1 MWRYVLIISVVILA
15 AGESTRFPGGKLL
28 QKIVFKNTVKPLLR
42 ILVDKYI
49 LNKHV
54 SEVVVVVGYR
64 FDEIIRSLGNS
75 NIKYVYNR
83 MFSEG
88 MSSSVKVGVS
98 SVAKYSDIVF
108 IHPGDV
114 PFVKEETIGKLVSKS
129 IELYGH
135 GRDFIII
142 PRYRG
147 KGGHPLVVSR
157 KLIKHVLEIREEE
170 QGLKGFLR
178 KYSSNQI
185 YIDVDDPGVLYDID
199 TPEDLVRAEEM
210 FKIKWVRQDP

>member
-1 MWRYVLIISVVILA
+1 MIISVVILA

-28 QKIVFKNTVKPLLR
+28 QKIVSKNTVKPLLR
-42 ILVDKYI
+42 ILIDKYVS
-49 LNKHV
+49 NKYV
-54 SEVVVVVGYR
+54 SEVIVVVGYR

-75 NIKYVYNR
+75 SVKYVYNK

-114 PFVKEETIGKLVSKS
+114 PFIKEETIEKLVNKS

-135 GRDFIII
+135 RRDFIII

-170 QGLKGFLR
+170 RGLKGFLKR
-178 KYSSNQI
+178 YSGHRVH
-185 YIDVDDPGVLYDID
+185 IDVDDPGILYDID
-199 TPEDLVRAEEM
+199 TPEDLVEAEKM
-210 FKIKWVRQDP
+210 FKIKWIRQDS